1 MIDTKGGELPTG
13 PVNRELIVVEEIT
26 FEQMSTYPKCKDLLV
41 YVNDLE
47 SSCDL
52 SVFIQSPKAAKYYHQ
67 WVWAS
72 QIVIAIESNT
82 HRVLEQI
89 FVLLYF

>member
-1 MIDTKGGELPTG
+1 
-13 PVNRELIVVEEIT
+13 
-26 FEQMSTYPKCKDLLV
+26 LV

-82 HRVLEQI
+82 HRILEQI

>member
-1 MIDTKGGELPTG
+1 MIDTKGGELPTA

-52 SVFIQSPKAAKYYHQ
+52 SVFIKSTKAAKYYHQ
-67 WVWAS
+67 
-72 QIVIAIESNT
+72 
-82 HRVLEQI
+82 
-89 FVLLYF
+89 